1 MQRRDGRC
9 EVVVHRDGH
18 AIPLFAVRSEDA
30 ALTVAQPSRHRKP
43 SLLAAPPNIVWCR
56 CPKCHQASGAR
67 LPINHSSSDYYE
79 CDACG
84 HVWTVPKQGAP
95 KP

>member
-9 EVVVHRDGH
+9 EVLVHRDGH
-18 AIPLFAVRSEDA
+18 AIPFAVASEDA
-30 ALTVAQPSRHRKP
+30 ALTVAQRWRHRKQ
-43 SLLAAPPNIVWCR
+43 SLVDAPANIVWCR
-56 CPKCHQASGAR
+56 CPTCDQASGAL
-67 LPINHSSSDYYE
+67 LPIDHLLSDYYE

-84 HVWTVPKQGAP
+84 YVWTVSKESAR